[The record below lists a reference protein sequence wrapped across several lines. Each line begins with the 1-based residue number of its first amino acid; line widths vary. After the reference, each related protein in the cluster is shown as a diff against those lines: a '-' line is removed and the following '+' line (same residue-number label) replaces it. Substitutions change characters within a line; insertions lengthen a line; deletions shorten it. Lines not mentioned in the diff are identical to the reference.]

1 MRPECLK
8 GVVTMQEEQNGG
20 MPWALHFLRLAFI
33 GLLTAAILCT
43 IGGSVMAASTAQ
55 TVIPMGRAVGI
66 KLFSDGVL
74 VVGFSEIPTDDGK
87 RLRLKTAA

>member
-8 GVVTMQEEQNGG
+8 GVVTMQEEQHGG

-33 GLLTAAILCT
+33 GLLTAAILST
-43 IGGSVMAASTAQ
+43 TGGSVMAASTAQ

-66 KLFSDGVL
+66 KLFSDGVI
-74 VVGFSEIPTDDGK
+74 VVGMSDIATH
-87 RLRLKTAA
+87 R